1 MKNVKYSIYAR
12 ESSDDT
18 NKAPPIEK
26 QIEIGKQFGKD
37 NNYDLAYVFKDDGYS
52 GGDWNRPDW
61 LKAIQEAKG
70 KHYNIL
76 WVWSQD
82 RIARDTEQFLHFYR
96 NLKDNSIKVFSETD
110 GEINMDNVGG
120 MAKHTSLA
128 MASEIFRRVTSEKVK
143 RTYERKKQ
151 DAEKKKIKIVWG
163 RKKIKIDINRLIEL
177 RDKGLGYKAIGKELN
192 LNYQKVRRELL
203 ELQNTPSKNISKNIK
218 NEGGL

>member
-1 MKNVKYSIYAR
+1 MKVAIYAR

-26 QIEIGKQFGKD
+26 QIELGKQWIKE
-37 NNYDLAYVFKDDGYS
+37 NNHTMGFIFKDDGYS

-76 WVWSQD
+76 WTWNQD

-96 NLKDNSIKVFSETD
+96 NLNENSIKVISDTE

-128 MASEIFRRVTSEKVK
+128 MAAEIFRRVTSEKVK
-143 RTYERKKQ
+143 RTYE
-151 DAEKKKIKIVWG
+151 KKKENAKKNGIKLIWG
-163 RKKIKIDINRLIEL
+163 RKRKDIDMEKVIEL
-177 RDKGLGYKAIGKELN
+177 RNKGLGFKAIGKQLN
-192 LNYQKVRRELL
+192 INYQKIRR
-203 ELQNTPSKNISKNIK
+203 ELQNTPINFYSKNKENK
-218 NEGGL
+218 GGLQ